1 MVTDEGRRRCDMRYA
16 AVLERMESF
25 FALAAKPVRTFE
37 GDVLEANMDV
47 YAFISDGGG
56 GGSYCT

>member
-1 MVTDEGRRRCDMRYA
+1 MRYA